1 MNKVLLIIDMQNDF
15 IDGSLGTPEARAV
28 VPKVVAR
35 AAAAEAN
42 GEALIFTQDTH
53 TPAYLATQEGRHL
66 PVEHCIKPSNGWE
79 ICPSLAAYAAKA
91 VCIEKPAFGST
102 KLAEAVKDYD
112 EITLVGLCTDICV
125 ISNALLLKAFYPEK
139 HILVDSGCCAGVT
152 PQSHENALAA
162 MKSCQVDI
170 LAPEEGGVAAAHR
183 LTADGKVIAAGTLE
197 DIAYAVLQTSETTFL
212 DVATYALLDWTDDA
226 AQQIEQEKIAG
237 SQWVYIADGKPV
249 YIADEAMLK
258 TLIRQKMTESG
269 MQHCQLE

>member
-28 VPKVVAR
+28 VPRVVAR
-35 AAAAEAN
+35 VAAAAAD

-53 TPAYLATQEGRHL
+53 TAAYLTTQEGRNL
-66 PVEHCIKPSNGWE
+66 PVEHCIKPSAGWE
-79 ICPSLAAYAAKA
+79 ICPELAAYAAKA
-91 VCIEKPAFGST
+91 VCIEKPSFGST
-102 KLAEAVKDYD
+102 KLAEAVKAYD
-112 EITLVGLCTDICV
+112 EITLIGLCTDICV

-139 HILVDSGCCAGVT
+139 HILVDGGCCAGVT

-162 MKSCQVDI
+162 MKLCQVDI
-170 LAPEEGGVAAAHR
+170 LVPEKGDAGSAHT

-212 DVATYALLDWTDDA
+212 DVATYALLDWAGEDA
-226 AQQIEQEKIAG
+226 EKIAQEKAAG
-237 SQWVYIADGKPV
+237 SQWVYVADGKTV

-258 TLIRQKMTESG
+258 TLIRQKMAENG
-269 MQHCQLE
+269 IRQCVIE